1 MIDLTNSELRHFHTP
16 YPARFISLR
25 YYRFV
30 DEFVFGKAGEG
41 GEAIV
46 ETRADLQNILRED
59 RRRDADVVATLR
71 ATATA
76 LVIRR
81 VECANINSD
90 SSSPERN

>member
-16 YPARFISLR
+16 VSCEVHLAPLLSIRRRICFWK
-25 YYRFV
+25 
-30 DEFVFGKAGEG
+30 GGEG

-46 ETRADLQNILRED
+46 GTRADLQNILRED

>member
-16 YPARFISLR
+16 ILR
-25 YYRFV
+25 GSSRSVTNRFV
-30 DEFVFGKAGEG
+30 DEFVFRKPGEG
-41 GEAIV
+41 GEANV

-76 LVIRR
+76 LVIRLE
-81 VECANINSD
+81 ECANINSD

>member
-1 MIDLTNSELRHFHTP
+1 M
-16 YPARFISLR
+16 
-25 YYRFV
+25 
-30 DEFVFGKAGEG
+30 
-41 GEAIV
+41 